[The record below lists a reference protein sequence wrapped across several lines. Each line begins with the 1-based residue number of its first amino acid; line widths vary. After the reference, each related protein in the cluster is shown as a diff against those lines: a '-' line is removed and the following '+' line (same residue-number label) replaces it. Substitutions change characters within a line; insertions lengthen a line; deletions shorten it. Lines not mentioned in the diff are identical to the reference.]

1 VSGDATDSS
10 HRHSQVAQLMPLAAR
25 YASWLGPP
33 TELAGDVPDEDPA
46 AVRAMPLI
54 LRIERNAVPSRTAL
68 LEAAASAAVALCLD
82 ERSRPGGPWHPE
94 VAPWVGGRI
103 RKVSRR
109 ARGAH
114 WVAVTDLPGVTV
126 ERAGAE
132 VRALLP
138 WLVADTP
145 RAVTRLQVGG
155 TDVPSDDPGP
165 PPEGYPV
172 LWLPPEPVMTVGK
185 AAAQVGHATM
195 LLAALLA
202 VQGPLAALDFWAAD
216 GYRCAVRTAS
226 PKKWTAL
233 AAGERPDLA
242 WRQRGVLAV
251 RDAGFTE
258 VPPGTVTV
266 AAHWPPSAAPCLPRH
281 GDISGSAQCP

>member
-1 VSGDATDSS
+1 VSGDATDRS
-10 HRHSQVAQLMPLAAR
+10 HRHSQLAQLGPLAAR
-25 YASWLGPP
+25 YASWLDLPA
-33 TELAGDVPDEDPA
+33 ELSGDLVDEDPA

-54 LRIERNAVPSRTAL
+54 LRIERDAMPSRTAL

-82 ERSRPGGPWHPE
+82 EHSQPGGPWHPE

-114 WVAVTDLPGVTV
+114 WVAVTDLPGITV
-126 ERAGAE
+126 ERGGGD

-138 WLVADTP
+138 WLVTDTP

-155 TDVPSDDPGP
+155 TDVPSDDPGS
-165 PPEGYPV
+165 PPEGHPV
-172 LWLPPEPVMTVGK
+172 LWLPPEPAMTLGK
-185 AAAQVGHATM
+185 TAAQVGHATM

-202 VQGPLAALDFWAAD
+202 VQGPLAALDCWAAD

-226 PKKWTAL
+226 PRQWAAL
-233 AAGERPDLA
+233 AAEERPDLA
-242 WRQRGVLAV
+242 WRKRKVLAV

-258 VPPGTVTV
+258 VPSGTITV
-266 AAHWPPSAAPCLPRH
+266 AAQWLPCARH
-281 GDISGSAQCP
+281 GPAGSG

>member
-1 VSGDATDSS
+1 MSGDATDSS
-10 HRHSQVAQLMPLAAR
+10 YCHSRGAVLAPL

-33 TELAGDVPDEDPA
+33 ADMVGEVTDEDPA
-46 AVRAMPLI
+46 TVRAMPLI
-54 LRIERNAVPSRTAL
+54 LRVERNASPSRTAL

-82 ERSRPGGPWHPE
+82 ERSRPGGPWNPE
-94 VAPWVGGRI
+94 VAPWVAGRI

-114 WVAVTDLPGVTV
+114 WVAVTDLPGITV
-126 ERAGAE
+126 ERGGAE

-155 TDVPSDDPGP
+155 TDLPADDPGP
-165 PPEGYPV
+165 PPDGYPV
-172 LWLPPEPVMTVGK
+172 LWLPPEPVMTLGK
-185 AAAQVGHATM
+185 TAAQVGHATM

-202 VQGPLAALDFWAAD
+202 VQDKLAALDHWVAH

-226 PKKWTAL
+226 PPQWASL
-233 AAGERPDLA
+233 AVGEQPDRA
-242 WRQRGVLAV
+242 WRERGVLAV

-258 VPPGTVTV
+258 IPPGTVTV
-266 AAHWPPSAAPCLPRH
+266 TGHWPL
-281 GDISGSAQCP
+281 

>member
-1 VSGDATDSS
+1 MSGEATDSS
-10 HRHSQVAQLMPLAAR
+10 HRHSQLALLVPLAAR
-25 YASWLGPP
+25 YASWLGLPV
-33 TELAGDVPDEDPA
+33 ERSGDLLDEDPA

-82 ERSRPGGPWHPE
+82 ERSQPGGPWHPE
-94 VAPWVGGRI
+94 VAPWAGGRI

-114 WVAVTDLPGVTV
+114 WVAVIDLPGITV
-126 ERAGAE
+126 ERDGAE

-155 TDVPSDDPGP
+155 TDVPFDDPGP
-165 PPEGYPV
+165 PPEGHPV
-172 LWLPPEPVMTVGK
+172 LWLPPEPVMTLGK
-185 AAAQVGHATM
+185 TAAQVGHATM

-202 VQGPLAALDFWAAD
+202 LHGPVAALDCWAAD

-226 PKKWTAL
+226 PRQWAAL

-242 WRQRGVLAV
+242 WRERGVLAV

-258 VPPGTVTV
+258 VPSGTVTV
-266 AAHWPPSAAPCLPRH
+266 AAHWPAMTARRH
-281 GDISGSAQCP
+281 GDISEPVKCP

>member
-1 VSGDATDSS
+1 MSGDSS
-10 HRHSQVAQLMPLAAR
+10 PHPLPIAQLLPLAAR
-25 YASWLGPP
+25 YASWLGLP
-33 TELAGDVPDEDPA
+33 AGLIGDLPDEDPT

-54 LRIERNAVPSRTAL
+54 LRIERDAMPSRTAL

-82 ERSRPGGPWHPE
+82 ERSQPGGPWHPE

-114 WVAVTDLPGVTV
+114 WVAVTELPGITV
-126 ERAGAE
+126 KRRGAE

-138 WLVADTP
+138 WLVAGTP

-155 TDVPSDDPGP
+155 TDLPSDDPGP
-165 PPEGYPV
+165 PPEGQPV
-172 LWLPPEPVMTVGK
+172 LWLPSAPVMTLGK

-195 LLAALLA
+195 LLAAVLA
-202 VQGPLAALDFWAAD
+202 VQRPLSALDCWAAD

-226 PKKWTAL
+226 RRQWAAL
-233 AAGERPDLA
+233 AAAERPDLA
-242 WRQRGVLAV
+242 WRERGVLAV

-266 AAHWPPSAAPCLPRH
+266 AAHWPSSALEIYR
-281 GDISGSAQCP
+281 GQ

>member
-1 VSGDATDSS
+1 VSGDTTYSS
-10 HRHSQVAQLMPLAAR
+10 HRHSQVAQLVPLAAR
-25 YASWLGPP
+25 YASWLGLPVD
-33 TELAGDVPDEDPA
+33 LAGDLLDEAPA

-54 LRIERNAVPSRTAL
+54 LRMERTASPPGTASPSRTAL

-82 ERSRPGGPWHPE
+82 ERSQPGGPWHPE
-94 VAPWVGGRI
+94 IAPWVAGRI

-114 WVAVTDLPGVTV
+114 WVAVTDLPGITV
-126 ERAGAE
+126 EQGGAE

-145 RAVTRLQVGG
+145 KAVTRLQVGG

-165 PPEGYPV
+165 PPDGQPV
-172 LWLPPEPVMTVGK
+172 LWLPPEPVMTLGK

-202 VQGPLAALDFWAAD
+202 AQGRLEALDCWAAD

-226 PKKWTAL
+226 PRQWAAL
-233 AAGERPDLA
+233 AAGQRPDLA
-242 WRQRGVLAV
+242 WRGRGVFAV

-258 VPPGTVTV
+258 VPSGTVTV
-266 AAHWPPSAAPCLPRH
+266 AAHWRP
-281 GDISGSAQCP
+281 

>member
-1 VSGDATDSS
+1 MSGDVTYSS
-10 HRHSQVAQLMPLAAR
+10 NPHSRVAQLVPLAAR
-25 YASWLGPP
+25 YASWLNLP
-33 TELAGDVPDEDPA
+33 TELTGDLLDEDPA

-54 LRIERNAVPSRTAL
+54 LRLERNASSSRTAL

-82 ERSRPGGPWHPE
+82 ARSQPGGPWHPE
-94 VAPWVGGRI
+94 VAPWVAGRI

-114 WVAVTDLPGVTV
+114 WVAVTDLPGITV
-126 ERAGAE
+126 ERGGAE

-165 PPEGYPV
+165 PPQGHPV
-172 LWLPPEPVMTVGK
+172 LWLPAEPVMTLGK

-195 LLAALLA
+195 LLAAVLA
-202 VQGPLAALDFWAAD
+202 AQGEVAALDCWAAD

-226 PKKWTAL
+226 PRQWVAL

-242 WRQRGVLAV
+242 WRDRGVLAV

-258 VPPGTVTV
+258 VPSGTVTV
-266 AAHWPPSAAPCLPRH
+266 AAHWLPRFRH
-281 GDISGSAQCP
+281 GDISGPMECP